1 MAVQDEEDD
10 DTENEDELIK
20 LVSLFLSGT
29 LPLKILNLHRTL
41 LQLKKSSQITCLRLL
56 LHQH

>member
-29 LPLKILNLHRTL
+29 LPL
-41 LQLKKSSQITCLRLL
+41 
-56 LHQH
+56 